1 MPSPLKGLSIDFLS
15 LLLDSN
21 MEQSK
26 KTAIRNILT
35 PAMEYIEAGETPPE
49 VIGRAYNVISI
60 IAAPLAIAIHS
71 SIKPEAFN
79 RHVLAMTEHQYKT
92 IQEVLSVLIEG
103 FEKAKAQTPHA
114 DHTV

>member
-1 MPSPLKGLSIDFLS
+1 MPSPIKGLSIDFLS
-15 LLLDSN
+15 LLLDAD
-21 MEQSK
+21 MEQDK

-60 IAAPLAIAIHS
+60 LAAPLAIALHS

-92 IQEVLSVLIEG
+92 IQEVLSVMVEA
-103 FEKAKAQTPHA
+103 FAEVKNQMP
-114 DHTV
+114 